1 MITPIK
7 TLTIQQI
14 CKRQDDLLVSTDDIK
29 KVAENER
36 NKFFKVMIERKEE
49 LERLIKDPANSEHLD
64 NLALKV
70 RWNEIGNLLSMLRYE
85 EPDID
90 LDELFEEEPDIDLDE
105 LFEEYT
111 EDSDSKEQWIY
122 ETGKEEVEILGSGSS
137 FCNVVTTR
145 DENEAFK
152 LAKESNRNYLT
163 RTKYTKEG
171 TIRQFY
177 DIKEGWI
184 DDYKGVL

>member
-90 LDELFEEEPDIDLDE
+90 LDELFEE
-105 LFEEYT
+105 YT

>member
-36 NKFFKVMIERKEE
+36 NNFFKVMIERKEE

-70 RWNEIGNLLSMLRYE
+70 RWNEIGNLLSMLRY
-85 EPDID
+85 
-90 LDELFEEEPDIDLDE
+90 EEPDIDLDE

-171 TIRQFY
+171 TIRQIY

-184 DDYKGVL
+184 NDYKGVL